1 MQLPWKRAPSN
12 RVLKPP
18 EQLKVKKSRL
28 TSVREVFL
36 FAGPALIVSMAY
48 MDPGNYGTDIQA
60 GASFNY
66 GLLWTV
72 WMANL
77 MAMLLQY
84 LSGKLGIATGKDL
97 AGLVRESLHNSRFD
111 IYLNWVGA
119 EVAAA
124 ATDLAEYLG
133 TVIALNILFGVP
145 LLYASI
151 FGAAD
156 VLILLV
162 LTSGRFRTVEY
173 FFMLFVS
180 IIALGFLYEVAV
192 VGLNMP
198 QIAQS
203 FVSPTFGNSSI
214 VLIVGIIGA
223 TVMPHALYVHST
235 LTRDKLVERTNDEKR
250 RLLKLH
256 TRESIAAFMIA
267 GAVNAAIL
275 IVSAVAFY
283 PKCVAIPHVCVSTV
297 NQAYQ
302 IMIPIYGTLAAV
314 MFAVTLLCSGLAS
327 STTGTLAGIAIM
339 DGLLGTK
346 VNKTARRVVTRIVNV
361 FPTTIAVL
369 LGLDPLS
376 LLVYSQV
383 LLSLMIAL
391 PMIPLLVYTAKKD
404 LMGQFANN
412 RLTTYLGVLCGATIV
427 GLNTYLVYY
436 LVAPLGVYLLAI
448 VLGAYSGY
456 HLYLVRATLWP
467 KASNIT
473 SIKTP

>member
-1 MQLPWKRAPSN
+1 MRFPWKRASSN

-18 EQLKVKKSRL
+18 EQLEAKRSRL
-28 TSVREVFL
+28 TAYRELFV
-36 FAGPALIVSMAY
+36 FAGPAFIVSMAY

-84 LSGKLGIATGKDL
+84 LSGKLGIATGRDL
-97 AGLVRESLHNSRFD
+97 AQLVRESLHNSRFD

-119 EVAAA
+119 EAAAA

-133 TVIALNILFGVP
+133 TVIALNILFKVP

-151 FGAAD
+151 FGATD
-156 VLILLV
+156 ILILLV
-162 LTSGRFRTVEY
+162 LTSRRFRSLEY

-180 IIALGFLYEVAV
+180 IIAFGFLYEVAV

-203 FVSPTFGNSSI
+203 FASPAFGNSSI

-235 LTRDKLVERTNDEKR
+235 LTRDKLVERTTDEKR
-250 RLLKLH
+250 RFLKLH
-256 TRESIAAFMIA
+256 TRESIVAFMIA

-283 PKCVAIPHVCVSTV
+283 PSNVSAV
-297 NQAYQ
+297 DQAYR
-302 IMIPIYGTLAAV
+302 IMTPIYGALAAV
-314 MFAVTLLCSGLAS
+314 VFAVTLLCSGLAS

-391 PMIPLLVYTAKKD
+391 PMIPLLVYTAKREV
-404 LMGQFANN
+404 MGQFANK
-412 RLTTYLGVLCGATIV
+412 RVTTFLGVLCGATIV

-436 LVAPLGVYLLAI
+436 LVAPLGIYLLAL
-448 VLGAYSGY
+448 VLGAYGGY

-467 KASNIT
+467 KASSIT

>member
-1 MQLPWKRAPSN
+1 LNIS
-12 RVLKPP
+12 RVG
-18 EQLKVKKSRL
+18 
-28 TSVREVFL
+28 TSLREL
-36 FAGPALIVSMAY
+36 FVYGGPALIVSMAY

-60 GASFNY
+60 GAAFNY

-84 LSGKLGIATGKDL
+84 ISGKLGIATGKDL
-97 AGLVRESLHNSRFD
+97 PELVRESLKGSKFD
-111 IYLNWVGA
+111 IYLNWIGA
-119 EVAAA
+119 EAAAA

-156 VLILLV
+156 ILILLA
-162 LTSGRFRTVEY
+162 LTSRRFRALEY

-180 IIALGFLYEVAV
+180 IIAFGFLYEIFVT
-192 VGLNMP
+192 GLNWP
-198 QIAQS
+198 QMGHGFIAP
-203 FVSPTFGNSSI
+203 VFGSGSI
-214 VLIVGIIGA
+214 TLIVGIIGA

-235 LTRDKLVERTNDEKR
+235 LTKNKLVDGTSEEKT

-256 TRESIAAFMIA
+256 TSESIIAFTIA

-283 PKCVAIPHVCVSTV
+283 PKFSSVSAV
-297 NQAYQ
+297 DQAYR

-314 MFAVTLLCSGLAS
+314 VFALTLLCSGLAS
-327 STTGTLAGIAIM
+327 STTGTLAGLAIM

-346 VNKTARRVVTRIVNV
+346 VNKTVRRVVTRIVNV

-369 LGLDPLS
+369 IGLDPLS

-391 PMIPLLVYTAKKD
+391 PMIPLLFYTAKREY
-404 LMGQFANN
+404 MGPLVNS
-412 RLTTYLGVLCGATIV
+412 RLTILLGVLTGAIIV
-427 GLNTYLVYY
+427 GLNTYLVYF
-436 LVAPLGVYLLAI
+436 LVAPFGILLVGI
-448 VLGAYSGY
+448 VLGAYGGY
-456 HLYLVRATLWP
+456 HLYLVYAMVR
-467 KASNIT
+467 
-473 SIKTP
+473 